1 MLYVVNDSTDP
12 YFNLALEEYLL
23 TRRTD
28 LKSLFMLWQ
37 DEPVVVVGRNQN
49 SQAEINQDFM
59 ERKGIKLVR
68 RLSGGGAVYH
78 DLGNL
83 NFTFI
88 TEDNHNRGL
97 DFARFTRPVIE
108 TLIELGIKAENNG
121 RNDLTIAG
129 KKFSGNAQYRYKNRL
144 LHHGTLLFASNLEDM
159 TEVLRAGEDKLQ
171 NKGIKSVRSRVT
183 NISDHLQSPLRI
195 DEFKNY
201 LKDHILKEPAA
212 VYYLSPEDKK
222 EVNLLRQEKYLSWA
236 WNYGKSPG
244 FNHRKAQRFAWGKME
259 CCLQV
264 SRGVI
269 ESCFFYG
276 DFFFQR
282 DINELAALLINRPY
296 CRQEIAE
303 LLSSLDLNSYIIN
316 LEPQQLLNILF

>member
-1 MLYVVNDSTDP
+1 MLYVVNESTDP

-49 SQAEINQDFM
+49 STEEINRDFM
-59 ERKGIKLVR
+59 KKKGIKLVR

-88 TEDNHNRGL
+88 SEDNHDRGL
-97 DFARFTRPVIE
+97 DFSRFTRPVIE
-108 TLIELGIKAENNG
+108 TLQKIGIKAENNG
-121 RNDLTIAG
+121 RNDITIAG
-129 KKFSGNAQYRYKNRL
+129 KKFSGNAQYRYNNRL

-159 TEVLRAGEDKLQ
+159 TEALRAGDDKLQ

-183 NISDHLQSPLRI
+183 NIIDHLNAAISI

-201 LKDHILKEPAA
+201 LKSHILKDPSAI
-212 VYYLSPEDKK
+212 YYLTPSDK
-222 EVNLLRQEKYLSWA
+222 EEINRLRQDKYLSWA

-244 FNHRKAQRFAWGKME
+244 FNLKKSQRFDWGKIE
-259 CCLQV
+259 CCLEV
-264 SRGVI
+264 RRGVI
-269 ESCFFYG
+269 KSCLFYG

-282 DINELAALLINRPY
+282 DIKELADLLINQPY
-296 CRQEIAE
+296 RREVITE
-303 LLSSLDLNSYIIN
+303 LLNSLDLNSYIIN
-316 LEPQQLLNILF
+316 LEAKQLMDILF